1 MKRLTTWTSMD
12 GKAKL
17 IVTDG
22 TLSDKLIEQIAIQR
36 LAEYEDTG
44 LTPKEI
50 EDMVSVR
57 EITPEAEYA
66 IDKHADNLIQKL
78 DELITK
84 TDEKNELQRYKE
96 AEEQGLLVRLPCKVG
111 DTVYRVIRGKK
122 GRGHIAPATVSGLHL
137 GDTTRNRRY
146 QKEYE
151 YLVLRVDGGF
161 CAHVNKKDIGK
172 TVFLTREEAEKALEE
187 A

>member
-1 MKRLTTWTSMD
+1 MKRLTTRTSMD

-36 LAEYEDTG
+36 LAEYED
-44 LTPKEI
+44 
-50 EDMVSVR
+50 
-57 EITPEAEYA
+57 
-66 IDKHADNLIQKL
+66 
-78 DELITK
+78 
-84 TDEKNELQRYKE
+84 

-111 DTVYRVIRGKK
+111 DTVYRICPKCNDKHEGSCEHCAWETSASNRGC
-122 GRGHIAPATVSGLHL
+122 TVYGLW
-137 GDTTRNRRY
+137 GDGQFPPDECTIVPYKVFWNY
-146 QKEYE
+146 VPNLLEK
-151 YLVLRVDGGF
+151 F
-161 CAHVNKKDIGK
+161 GK

>member
-1 MKRLTTWTSMD
+1 MKRLTTRTSMD

-17 IVTDG
+17 IVADG

-36 LAEYEDTG
+36 LAEYED
-44 LTPKEI
+44 
-50 EDMVSVR
+50 
-57 EITPEAEYA
+57 
-66 IDKHADNLIQKL
+66 
-78 DELITK
+78 
-84 TDEKNELQRYKE
+84 

-122 GRGHIAPATVSGLHL
+122 GRGHIAPASVSGLHL

-172 TVFLTREEAEKALEE
+172 TVFLTREAAEKALEGE
-187 A
+187 

>member
-1 MKRLTTWTSMD
+1 MKRLTRRFENGRAYRHRD
-12 GKAKL
+12 VIPA
-17 IVTDG
+17 
-22 TLSDKLIEQIAIQR
+22 EAIQK
-36 LAEYEDTG
+36 LAEYED
-44 LTPKEI
+44 
-50 EDMVSVR
+50 
-57 EITPEAEYA
+57 
-66 IDKHADNLIQKL
+66 
-78 DELITK
+78 
-84 TDEKNELQRYKE
+84 

-172 TVFLTREEAEKALEE
+172 TVFLTREAAEKALEE
-187 A
+187 V